1 MTKNMAKDFLIKL
14 LNLLQMHLKLIQK
27 RAIQKTAEA
36 TDDLIGNRIAD
47 KITKVSRASPQ
58 NSSET
63 VTNEVE
69 NIEHEREIS
78 KERYR

>member
-1 MTKNMAKDFLIKL
+1 MAKDFLIKL

-63 VTNEVE
+63 VTNEVK

>member
-1 MTKNMAKDFLIKL
+1 
-14 LNLLQMHLKLIQK
+14 MHLKLIQK

-69 NIEHEREIS
+69 KIEHEREIS

>member
-1 MTKNMAKDFLIKL
+1 
-14 LNLLQMHLKLIQK
+14 MHLKLIQK

-47 KITKVSRASPQ
+47 KIAKVSRASPQ